1 MCVRERLCI
10 WHFEIVERERFRTW
24 TLVWHCEIVAR
35 AHGRALEIMLGHGVR
50 SLQGNSVVQEPLG
63 NPRPSRIRAR
73 KPRSVRRSRRI
84 ALQKSLA
91 VF

>member
-1 MCVRERLCI
+1 MLI
-10 WHFEIVERERFRTW
+10 
-24 TLVWHCEIVAR
+24 WHCEIVAR

-50 SLQGNSVVQEPLG
+50 TLQGNGVVQEPLG
-63 NPRPSRIRAR
+63 NPRSSRIRAR

-84 ALQKSLA
+84 ALQKSPV